1 VKSSAL
7 VARDLATQRGAR
19 LLLAIGEMRE
29 LGAHSRAAHRE
40 LAPDVAAVA
49 PAYVVVFGGDASEL
63 ALGLVGAGVP
73 SCFLV
78 DAPAALERLQALR
91 QPGDVILVKAS
102 RGLRAERVVQGLQK
116 EAARSAE
123 GKAR

>member
-1 VKSSAL
+1 
-7 VARDLATQRGAR
+7 
-19 LLLAIGEMRE
+19 
-29 LGAHSRAAHRE
+29 
-40 LAPDVAAVA
+40 
-49 PAYVVVFGGDASEL
+49 
-63 ALGLVGAGVP
+63 
-73 SCFLV
+73 V

-116 EAARSAE
+116 EAARNAE